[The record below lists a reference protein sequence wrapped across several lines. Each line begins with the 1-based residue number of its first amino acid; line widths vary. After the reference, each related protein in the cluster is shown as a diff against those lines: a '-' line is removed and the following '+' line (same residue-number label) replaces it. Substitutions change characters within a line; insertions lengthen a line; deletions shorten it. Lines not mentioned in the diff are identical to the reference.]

1 MASGKL
7 SGIDITSPNTD
18 TQLYAVPPNKTSS
31 VTVCLTNRTSSTI
44 KIRLALTGVTSVANT
59 DYIAFDCSIPANESY
74 ERSGLVLTAGQYIYT
89 RANATGI
96 SAVVFGY
103 EDTAS

>member
-7 SGIDITSPNTD
+7 AGIDITSPNTD
-18 TQLYAVPPNKTSS
+18 TQLYAVPSAKTAS
-31 VTVCLTNRTSSTI
+31 VTVCMTNRTGATV
-44 KIRLALTGVTSVANT
+44 KVRLALTSVTSVANT
-59 DYIAFDCSIPANESY
+59 DYVAFDVSIPANETY
-74 ERSGLVLTAGQYIYT
+74 ERSGLVVTTGQYIYA

-103 EDTAS
+103 EDTAA